1 MKKLLT
7 PFLCWWVGLA
17 QRHAHAVVFL
27 LFIMVVLSGV
37 YIYKNFAIDSD
48 LDRFI
53 RPSIQNQWHANN
65 EDYRNNFPS
74 YHRNAVVVVSGS
86 SAEETFFSAERLYH
100 ALKDSQQFDDVFA
113 PVFDPFI
120 MDRIFYN
127 IPTEGVKRISEAV
140 SASIPQLA
148 PIYQQPSII
157 RLLDY
162 LQAQYLQASD
172 MEVFLP
178 DVEAQL
184 GAFNQSLSLLLEGEN
199 EPVYLVPK
207 LAPLDDGSQHY
218 QLISVKRA
226 PQFTEELPN
235 KAIIDDLRSII
246 AATDIDASVDVRI
259 TGEIAMMNDEISE
272 SIGGFKLAG
281 QISVI
286 LILVIL
292 WLGIRSKR
300 LIAGIFLM
308 LIMGVLF
315 SVVFTLLV
323 FGRFNTLS
331 LVFVVMLFGLGIDFA
346 VHYSLRVMEAMKQGE
361 SIRDAGITSAR
372 DTGVALGLCVITT
385 VIAFLSFLPTEYLGL
400 AELGVIS
407 AFGMVVAY
415 VLSLTFIPAWFVVMN
430 ITPVERKSKRRMR
443 IQIKDF
449 VYPART
455 ILLGSLVLLCVT
467 LWYIHDMRFNYNLL
481 SMRNQSSEAMVA
493 LRELQD
499 RHLVNTYAVA
509 TVPDK
514 GTDLAALKERL
525 LELPIVVA
533 VQLPEENLPIF
544 QDAKHQHLDRVNQ
557 QLLELGEPGEN
568 TALDNEATRQQIL
581 AFIQALDAHSDVFI
595 DEDLALVEEL
605 RANLSA
611 LLEHEDAWPEL
622 QKQVATG
629 IVDDVEQLKVWF
641 SAKPFGLDD
650 LPDDIHKRLVS
661 DDGRSLVQIIPAVDM
676 HITSENRNFI
686 EGLIDSGV
694 NIAGV
699 AVHEWGVGQ
708 VVVRAFTMATMLSV
722 TLIFLVIAFT
732 FKDIRPAIMIIYPM
746 ILVVTTTLAIGKM
759 LGMSLN
765 MANILVVP
773 LVFGLGVDTSIHVV
787 HRYRISDDW
796 RDTFLSSTGRAVLL
810 SALTTIGT
818 FVAIAFSQHKG
829 AASIGI
835 LLSIAL
841 SLLLIITFVVL
852 PALLMLFDP
861 KVKKSDKNRVAGEC
875 V

>member
-37 YIYKNFAIDSD
+37 YIYKNFSIDSD
-48 LDRFI
+48 LDKFI

-346 VHYSLRVMEAMKQGE
+346 VHYSLRVMEAMRQGE
-361 SIRDAGITSAR
+361 TIKRAGVISAR
-372 DTGVALGLCVITT
+372 DMGVALGLCALTT

-407 AFGMVVAY
+407 AFGMVASY
-415 VLSLTFIPAWFVVMN
+415 VLSLTFIPAWFVVTK
-430 ITPVERKSKRRMR
+430 ITPIEKKAKV
-443 IQIKDF
+443 IKPLPLKNFD
-449 VYPART
+449 YPARP
-455 ILLGSLVLLCVT
+455 ILFGSLVLLLVT
-467 LWYIHDMRFNYNLL
+467 VWYIHDMRFNYNLL
-481 SMRNQSSEAMVA
+481 SMRNQSSEAIVS

-499 RHLVNTYAVA
+499 NHLVNTYAVA

-514 GTDLAALKERL
+514 GTDLEALKKRL
-525 LELPIVVA
+525 LELPTVAA
-533 VQLPEENLPIF
+533 VQLPEENLPLF
-544 QDAKHQHLDRVNQ
+544 QEAKHQYLDAVNQ
-557 QLLELGEPGEN
+557 QLLKLGEPSEN
-568 TALDNEATRQQIL
+568 VSLDKDATRQQIQN
-581 AFIQALDAHSDVFI
+581 FIQVLDDHSEVFV
-595 DEDLALVEEL
+595 DEDLELVEAL
-605 RANLSA
+605 RANLVD
-611 LLEHEDAWPEL
+611 LLQHEETWPVL
-622 QKQVATG
+622 QKEVATG
-629 IVDDVEQLKVWF
+629 ITDDVQQLKVWF
-641 SAKPFGLDD
+641 SAQPFGLDD
-650 LPDDIHKRLVS
+650 LPEDIHKRLVS
-661 DDGRSLVQIIPAVDM
+661 NDGRSLVQIIPAVDM
-676 HITSENRNFI
+676 TITSENRKFI
-686 EGLIDSGV
+686 ESLMDNGV
-694 NIAGV
+694 KIAGV

-708 VVVRAFTMATMLSV
+708 VVVRAFTTATILSI

-732 FKDIRPAIMIIYPM
+732 FKNIRPAIMIIYPM
-746 ILVVTTTLAIGKM
+746 VLVVTTTLAIGKM

-773 LVFGLGVDTSIHVV
+773 LVFGLGVDTGIHVV
-787 HRYRISDDW
+787 HRYHLSYDW
-796 RDTFLSSTGRAVLL
+796 RDTFFSSTGRAVLL
-810 SALTTIGT
+810 SAVTTIGT
-818 FVAIAFSQHKG
+818 FIAIGFSQHQG

-861 KVKKSDKNRVAGEC
+861 KDESADKEEAF
-875 V
+875 